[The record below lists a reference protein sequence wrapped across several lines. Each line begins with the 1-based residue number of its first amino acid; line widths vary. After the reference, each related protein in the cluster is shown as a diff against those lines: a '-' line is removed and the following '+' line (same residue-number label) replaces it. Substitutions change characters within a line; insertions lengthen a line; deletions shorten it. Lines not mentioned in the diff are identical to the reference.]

1 MTTLTNAQKL
11 KNIIAELNDIVIT
24 EKDDLKKV
32 INKVI
37 DSFFENKSTSDKTKK
52 SKNPSKKRSPSA
64 YNLFVQE
71 KIQIADIKK
80 LPFTERMKAI
90 SVLWNEQKNSQ

>member
-37 DSFFENKSTSDKTKK
+37 HSFFENKSTSDKTKK
-52 SKNPSKKRSPSA
+52 SKNPSKKRPPSA

-71 KIQIADIKK
+71 KIQIAEIKQ
-80 LPFTERMKAI
+80 LPHKERMKAI
-90 SVLWNEQKNSQ
+90 SELWNEQKNSQ

>member
-37 DSFFENKSTSDKTKK
+37 HSFFENKSTSDKTKK
-52 SKNPSKKRSPSA
+52 SKNPSKKDLLQHIT
-64 YNLFVQE
+64 YLFR
-71 KIQIADIKK
+71 KRYK
-80 LPFTERMKAI
+80 LLILKNFR
-90 SVLWNEQKNSQ
+90 LQKG